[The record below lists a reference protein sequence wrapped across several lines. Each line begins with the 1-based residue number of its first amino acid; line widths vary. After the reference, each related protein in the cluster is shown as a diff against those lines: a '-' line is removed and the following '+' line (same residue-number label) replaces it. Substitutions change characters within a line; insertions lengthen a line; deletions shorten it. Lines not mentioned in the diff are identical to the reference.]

1 MSHMISGRAHRR
13 RLAIFAAL
21 TCTLGLTGF
30 SQLSAHAAPAAARAT
45 SAPETR
51 PFEPGEDEA
60 GADIPAPRSNAP
72 SHVPAAHVP
81 RPATLAVAQNP
92 AAKAAEGLSLKDQR
106 DSNGGN
112 AFSLEPPD
120 QALCVNGTQII
131 EGVNDVFT
139 IYDKATGRR
148 TAAPKSYVSF
158 FNNGAV
164 EVDRSPT
171 ADPDHI
177 FGPFVS
183 DPKCYWDPALR
194 RFYMT
199 VLQLGTDPATGD
211 FDGRSFENIAVS
223 KTATPT
229 TAASSWFLY
238 RLDVANNG
246 RSDRST
252 ANGARTRTTPTG
264 RLAAHQ
270 GCPCLGDQPLIG
282 ADTFG
287 FYVTTNEFSIDG
299 PEFNGAQIY
308 AFDKAALSR
317 GVMKVQR
324 IENDGPTGLPLAEGT
339 AYSVQPATSPVA
351 SEWSTANGG
360 TEFALSAL
368 DFAGGLDNRIA
379 RWALTNTSSLT
390 GSHPAVHLSKTVLRS
405 EVYGMPPMVQQRRG
419 PYPLGQSER
428 AKLNLLNSNDDRM
441 NQVVYSGGKLWSGV
455 NTAVKTHNGP
465 TTAGIAY
472 FVVRAGDAAMTNQ
485 GYVAVN
491 RNSVM
496 FPAIGVGA
504 RGANPSMVFT
514 LAGRGFYPSTAYVRF
529 TSGGSLASPVTVYG
543 AGTRPADG
551 FTGYP
556 DEGGNGVERWGDY
569 SAAVAD
575 ASGTVWLATEYIPG
589 TFGFI
594 PGSRVPPSYIAN
606 WGTAIGRVSNT
617 R

>member
-1 MSHMISGRAHRR
+1 MSTHAHRR
-13 RLAIFAAL
+13 RLAILAAL
-21 TCTLGLTGF
+21 TCALGLTGL
-30 SQLSAHAAPAAARAT
+30 SQLPAHAAPRTAGST
-45 SAPETR
+45 SGLETR
-51 PFEPGEDEA
+51 PFEPGED
-60 GADIPAPRSNAP
+60 GVGTDIPAPRSNAP

-81 RPATLAVAQNP
+81 RPATRAVGQNP

-112 AFSLEPPD
+112 SFSLEPPD
-120 QALCVNGTQII
+120 QALCVNGSQVI

-148 TAAPKSYVSF
+148 TAPPKSYASF
-158 FNNGAV
+158 FNHGAV
-164 EVDRSPT
+164 EIDRSPT
-171 ADPDHI
+171 ADPHHI

-183 DPKCYWDPALR
+183 DPKCYWDPALH
-194 RFYMT
+194 RFFMT
-199 VLQLGTDPATGD
+199 ILQLGTDPATGD
-211 FDGRSFENIAVS
+211 FDGTSFENIAVS

-229 TAASSWFLY
+229 TAAGSWFLY
-238 RLDVANNG
+238 RLDVANSGG
-246 RSDRST
+246 RDRSRS
-252 ANGARTRTTPTG
+252 NGAPTPTTPTG
-264 RLAAHQ
+264 RLARHQ

-308 AFDKAALSR
+308 AFDKAALTR

-339 AYSVQPATSPVA
+339 AYSIQPATSPVPR
-351 SEWSTANGG
+351 EWSTASGG
-360 TEFALSAL
+360 TEYALSAL
-368 DFAGGLDNRIA
+368 DFAGGLDNRVA

-390 GSHPAVHLSKTVLRS
+390 GAHPAVRLSKTVLAS

-419 PYPLGQSER
+419 PYPLGQSEK

-441 NQVVYSGGKLWSGV
+441 NQVVYSGGRLWGGV
-455 NTAVKTHNGP
+455 NTVVKTHNGP
-465 TTAGIAY
+465 TTVGIAY
-472 FVVRAGDAAMTNQ
+472 FVVRAADASMANQ

-504 RGANPSMVFT
+504 GGANPAMVFT
-514 LAGRGFYPSTAYVRF
+514 LAGPGFYPSTAYVRL
-529 TSGGSLASPVTVYG
+529 TSGGSLTGPVTVYG
-543 AGTRPADG
+543 PGTRPADG

-556 DEGGNGVERWGDY
+556 AEGGDGIERWGDY
-569 SAAVAD
+569 SAAVAEPN
-575 ASGTVWLATEYIPG
+575 GTVWLATEYIPG

-606 WGTAIGRVSNT
+606 WGTAIGRVTST

>member
-1 MSHMISGRAHRR
+1 MSRTISAPAHRR
-13 RLAIFAAL
+13 RLAILAAL
-21 TCTLGLTGF
+21 MCALGLTGLT
-30 SQLSAHAAPAAARAT
+30 QLPAHAAPT
-45 SAPETR
+45 PGSASGPDFR
-51 PFEPGEDEA
+51 PFEPGEDGV

-72 SHVPAAHVP
+72 SHVPAVNVP
-81 RPATLAVAQNP
+81 RPATRAVAQNA

-106 DSNGGN
+106 NSNGGN

-120 QALCVNGTQII
+120 QGLCVSGTQVI

-139 IYDKATGRR
+139 VFNKASRR
-148 TAAPKSYVSF
+148 QTSAPESYASF
-158 FNNGAV
+158 FNPGQV
-164 EVDRSPT
+164 EIDRSPT
-171 ADPDHI
+171 ADPAHT

-211 FDGRSFENIAVS
+211 FDGTSFTDIAVS

-229 TAASSWFLY
+229 TDPGTWFIY
-238 RLDVANNG
+238 RLDVANSG
-246 RSDRST
+246 GADTST
-252 ANGARTRTTPTG
+252 GPSGPVSTTSTGQLPTH
-264 RLAAHQ
+264 A

-282 ADTFG
+282 ADKFG

-308 AFDKAALSR
+308 AFDKAALAA

-324 IENDGPTGLPLAEGT
+324 IENDGPAGLPLAEGT

-351 SEWSTANGG
+351 SEWSIANNG
-360 TEFALSAL
+360 TEYALSAF
-368 DFAGGLDNRIA
+368 DFTGGFDNRIA
-379 RWALTNTSSLT
+379 RWALTNTKSLT
-390 GSHPAVHLSKTVLRS
+390 GATPAVHLDKVIVPS
-405 EVYGMPPMVQQRRG
+405 EVYGQPPMVEQRPG
-419 PYPLGQSER
+419 PYPLGQSEK

-455 NTAVKTHNGP
+455 NTAIKTDNGP
-465 TTAGIAY
+465 TTVGIAY
-472 FVVRAGDAAMTNQ
+472 FVVQATSATMANQ

-491 RNSVM
+491 RDSVM
-496 FPAIGVGA
+496 FPAIGVAAGGRNA
-504 RGANPSMVFT
+504 GMVFT
-514 LAGRGFYPSTAYVRF
+514 LAGPGLFPSTAYIRL
-529 TSGGSLASPVTVYG
+529 TASGALTGPVTIYG
-543 AGTRPADG
+543 PGTKPADG

-556 DEGGNGVERWGDY
+556 LEGGNGVERWGDY

-575 ASGTVWLATEYIPG
+575 ADGTVWMATEYIPG

-594 PGSRVPPSYIAN
+594 PGSRVPPSYLAN
-606 WGTAIGRVSNT
+606 WGTAIGRIPANG
-617 R
+617 